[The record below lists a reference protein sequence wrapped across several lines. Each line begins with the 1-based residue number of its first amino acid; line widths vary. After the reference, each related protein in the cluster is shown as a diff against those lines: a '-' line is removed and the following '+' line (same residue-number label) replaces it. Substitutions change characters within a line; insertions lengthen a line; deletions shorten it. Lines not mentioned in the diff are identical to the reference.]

1 MTVSYIII
9 TAFFVA
15 GITWCLVGYSFK
27 LSLRYKFFDHPNWR
41 SSHTQTTSL
50 GAGIGVVATVLPAWL
65 FLSFLLPPQNESLE
79 VFRWLIVICTIVL
92 TVVSFLDDLR
102 DLSPIS
108 RLLLQSGAVIACIEF
123 LPGPVFQG
131 LIGSIPDTILS
142 VVIWLWFINLFNFMD
157 GIDGIAGVQTLSIGL
172 GIYLIGAINMPFD
185 ASHGQALVLAA
196 AAIGFLLWNWHPAR
210 IFLGDVG
217 SIPLGFLLGWLLLNL
232 ASNGFW
238 QAALILPLY
247 YLVDSTWTLIQRILR
262 GMIVWKP
269 HKEHFYQLAVSRGR
283 SHSQVSSAIGV
294 AIIALV
300 CLAIF
305 STMPFAS
312 FLLKWILI
320 GIAAIV
326 VGVLLA
332 WMVFGGQKK
341 TT

>member
-1 MTVSYIII
+1 MTVLYIII
-9 TAFFVA
+9 TAVFVT
-15 GITWCLVGYSFK
+15 GITWLLVGYSFK
-27 LSLRYKFFDHPNWR
+27 LSLRYKLLDHPNGR

-65 FLSFLLPPQNESLE
+65 FMYFLLPPQNKSFE
-79 VFRWLIVICTIVL
+79 VIRWLIIICAIIL

-131 LIGSIPDTILS
+131 LIGAIPDTILS
-142 VVIWLWFINLFNFMD
+142 VVIWIWFINLFNFMD
-157 GIDGIAGVQTLSIGL
+157 GIDGIAGIQTLSIGL
-172 GIYLIGAINMPFD
+172 GIYIIGAINMPFD

-196 AAIGFLLWNWHPAR
+196 AAIGFLAWNWHPAR

-217 SIPLGFLLGWLLLNL
+217 SIPMGFLVGWLLLNL

-238 QAALILPLY
+238 QAALILPFY
-247 YLVDSTWTLIQRILR
+247 YLVDSTLTLIKRIMK
-262 GMIVWKP
+262 GMVVWQP
-269 HKEHFYQLAVSRGR
+269 HKEHFYQVAVSRGR
-283 SHSQVSSAIGV
+283 SHSQVSSAVGIANV
-294 AIIALV
+294 ALV
-300 CLAIF
+300 CLALF
-305 STMPFAS
+305 STMPSTS

-326 VGVLLA
+326 VGALIA
-332 WMVFGGQKK
+332 WMVIGGQKE